1 MTSVEHKVTRY
12 HVQDFMSI
20 TINVHST
27 ILYTVP
33 YSTFRKTLLQPFI
46 IKDLCCE
53 SCCRDEKVIIVLKR
67 RAIAI
72 VAAFQNYLCG
82 ALVATPRVRLRTWT
96 ASTRPTRAAP
106 SSAGATPPSSAT
118 RTQGSA
124 SWTPGAVHM
133 MLDRVNEISRGFSQ
147 SIKTLS

>member
-12 HVQDFMSI
+12 HEQDFMSI

-72 VAAFQNYLCG
+72 VAAFQNHLCQ
-82 ALVATPRVRLRTWT
+82 ALVARVRLRTWT
-96 ASTRPTRAAP
+96 ASTRTTRAAP

-118 RTQGSA
+118 RPRGSA